1 MPYFGLLILLS
12 GPLPLNDTIG
22 EQGWA
27 PPEGSCPG
35 GQRLDLGRG
44 QSRGWS
50 RLSSQLCRWP
60 FAAAVEAGAGLDPN
74 GVGGEGP
81 QAVKSLL
88 GGQAFGQLWEDRG
101 N

>member
-1 MPYFGLLILLS
+1 MTQLL
-12 GPLPLNDTIG
+12 G
-22 EQGWA
+22 
-27 PPEGSCPG
+27 
-35 GQRLDLGRG
+35 
-44 QSRGWS
+44 
-50 RLSSQLCRWP
+50 SQLCRWP